1 MERRVAQAPSSA
13 VLVGETH
20 VRNQA
25 YHVLPQPLDRI
36 TVQYF
41 NDSDV
46 AIYRDNPT
54 PQLCRQVTS
63 HQPEVATGVFEG
75 GRAYSAAVFACS
87 TVPAALV

>member
-1 MERRVAQAPSSA
+1 M
-13 VLVGETH
+13 GETH

-36 TVQYF
+36 AVQYF

-46 AIYRDNPT
+46 AMYRDNPT

-63 HQPEVATGVFEG
+63 YQPEFETAVFEG
-75 GRAYSAAVFACS
+75 AKA
-87 TVPAALV
+87 